1 MEQEKFDK
9 SLLSLKQGT
18 PADTGIQTMLRFYRE
33 GNLTLRPSYQRN
45 EVINRNKASGI
56 IESAVLGIPIPPIYL
71 FKDKEEKLEVIDGQQ
86 RLIAFF
92 GFLGKIH
99 DMKTNLNGYKLIG
112 LKILKNLNGLNYE
125 DECFRLDLNEKILNF
140 SIKTFTFDEE
150 KGFEESLKYEIFER
164 LNKNP
169 YPIKVN
175 SFELWNC
182 IYLSDFT
189 RAIKEIAASQLF
201 LKSIARKNA
210 TKDLRMDNE
219 NDILRFITLADNYQ
233 DIANRNELSKSL
245 MLQQVEKHFTNKTQE
260 LEIEKI
266 KKSFN
271 QTLKNIQLVFGSN
284 TEIAKMTND
293 VINPYPK
300 LTLTVLDI
308 LFLCF
313 FDEDIKFLTKY
324 RDGIIDLFK
333 SFFKNKENRA
343 IIQNAKS
350 GEDRISSSFLDRVNL
365 LKKDTLEKIRKDYG
379 VKKSKRTP
387 IRDGTLAER
396 LLNKQNGLC
405 LYCKNQIKPTDK
417 YEIDHLQPLDDF
429 GNSEENNLAILHK
442 RCNQEKSNK
451 KIILQ

>member
-33 GNLTLRPSYQRN
+33 GSLTLRPSYQRN

-71 FKDKEEKLEVIDGQQ
+71 FKDKEEQLEVIDGQQ

-125 DECFRLDLNEKILNF
+125 DECFRVHLNEKILNF

-313 FDEDIKFLTKY
+313 FDEDINF
-324 RDGIIDLFK
+324 
-333 SFFKNKENRA
+333 
-343 IIQNAKS
+343 
-350 GEDRISSSFLDRVNL
+350 
-365 LKKDTLEKIRKDYG
+365 
-379 VKKSKRTP
+379 
-387 IRDGTLAER
+387 
-396 LLNKQNGLC
+396 
-405 LYCKNQIKPTDK
+405 
-417 YEIDHLQPLDDF
+417 
-429 GNSEENNLAILHK
+429 
-442 RCNQEKSNK
+442 
-451 KIILQ
+451 